1 MSKITFFKDENE
13 DELADVLNDRER
25 LQIQYDHLV
34 SKLATMELEL
44 DELRSEKD
52 YEFAKAHKNKEIIN
66 QQESELEILKSQVLQ
81 SILFVP
87 RILKCENQ

>member
-1 MSKITFFKDENE
+1 
-13 DELADVLNDRER
+13 
-25 LQIQYDHLV
+25 
-34 SKLATMELEL
+34 MELEL

-81 SILFVP
+81 SILFGST
-87 RILKCENQ
+87 L